1 MHIDFTPFAILWA
14 VLALVVLALA
24 GYRHMISL
32 KEDETLHIGD
42 ITQNTRQVEVAHRL
56 EVVDKWGKLL
66 TIIAAVYGLLLAVAY
81 TYQTWIQASNLGV

>member
-14 VLALVVLALA
+14 VLALIVLALA
-24 GYRHMISL
+24 GYRHMISM

-42 ITQNTRQVEVAHRL
+42 IAQNTRQVEVAHKL
-56 EVVDKWGKLL
+56 EVIDKWGKLL
-66 TIIAAVYGLLLAVAY
+66 TIVSAVYGLLLAVAY